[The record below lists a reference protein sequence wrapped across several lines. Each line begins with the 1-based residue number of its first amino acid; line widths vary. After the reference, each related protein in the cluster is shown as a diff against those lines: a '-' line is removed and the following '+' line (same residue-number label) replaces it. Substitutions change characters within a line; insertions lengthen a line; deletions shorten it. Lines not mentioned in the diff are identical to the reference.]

1 METTNDKGYVA
12 LHARDYSLK
21 KKSKKKKKVL
31 VFKTD
36 SWDKGSSETKT
47 NPTRPAMAKLTPAN
61 IFATIKSD
69 KRIDQNVEF
78 DGEGERAMIW
88 LNEGWT
94 WNALDGNRSAEAFIL
109 STNEWEPAD
118 TVAFL
123 KSRIKNIEP
132 IK

>member
-1 METTNDKGYVA
+1 MT
-12 LHARDYSLK
+12 
-21 KKSKKKKKVL
+21 
-31 VFKTD
+31 
-36 SWDKGSSETKT
+36 
-47 NPTRPAMAKLTPAN
+47 KLTPAN
-61 IFATIKSD
+61 ILSTIKSD

-78 DGEGERAMIW
+78 DGEGERALIW

-109 STNEWEPAD
+109 STNQWETAD

-132 IK
+132 IV